1 MRAIDLIIKNRKRQE
16 ISQKQCAELLKI
28 AKSTY
33 SEIEKG
39 RIQLK
44 ADDFLLLCDF
54 LNIKPSDFLKNT
66 QNSISLNLSNDE
78 KNVLVEASKII
89 NDKFKN

>member
-1 MRAIDLIIKNRKRQE
+1 MKAIDLIIKNRKRQE
-16 ISQKQCAELLKI
+16 ITQKQCAQILNV

-44 ADDFLLLCDF
+44 ADDFLILCEF
-54 LNIKPSDFLKNT
+54 LKIKPSEFLQEKQT
-66 QNSISLNLSNDE
+66 ETLISLTTHE
-78 KNVLVEASKII
+78 KKILTEASKILF
-89 NDKFKN
+89 DKTGK